1 MSALHSDFKS
11 SEALLV
17 VVDIAAV
24 VVVVVDID
32 VVLDVVAD
40 LFLSNLLR

>member
-17 VVDIAAV
+17 VVDIDA
-24 VVVVVDID
+24 VVVVDID

-40 LFLSNLLR
+40 LFLTNLLR

>member
-17 VVDIAAV
+17 VVVV

-32 VVLDVVAD
+32 AVLDVVAD
-40 LFLSNLLR
+40 LFLTNLLR